1 MHGSPHDDIPISDR
15 TLDALRTTAAMLLAV
30 PGLGAQV
37 RIGDDVLLEVR
48 RPPFPDGVSHRILP
62 PCGFH
67 AAVVGAHRM
76 RRSGERVGMRGVPA
90 SLEPSIDWGLAVEG
104 RTLPGRIVRLHRDTT
119 WWHVVPVGVADE
131 TLLAVLDDDRFC
143 SIARHRDD
151 DLDVVLLHA
160 ATTAGDECA
169 SASAVER
176 LLDAIAAIGIADLE
190 HRLGAGDADPSR
202 RN

>member
-1 MHGSPHDDIPISDR
+1 MHDSPHDDIPISDR
-15 TLDALRTTAAMLLAV
+15 TLDALRATAAMLLAV

-48 RPPFPDGVSHRILP
+48 RPPFPDGVSHRVLP

-90 SLEPSIDWGLAVEG
+90 SLEPSIDWGLSVAG
-104 RTLPGRIVRLHRDTT
+104 RTLPGRIVRLHHDAT
-119 WWHVVPVGVADE
+119 WWHVAPVGVADR
-131 TLLAVLDDDRFC
+131 TVGGVLEDDRFA
-143 SIARHRDD
+143 SIARHCDD
-151 DLDVVLLHA
+151 DLDVVLLHT
-160 ATTAGDECA
+160 ATPPGDEPA
-169 SASAVER
+169 SAAAVER
-176 LLDAIAAIGIADLE
+176 LLGAIAAIGIVDLE
-190 HRLGAGDADPSR
+190 HRLGASDADPSR